1 MKLNGIKASK
11 KEYSK
16 IEIDCEFG
24 ECKVKKCR
32 WKVHIETRKHKNN
45 EKVKR
50 KDEENLT
57 KMTVEEKDECFKIQK
72 LKNRKNGIE

>member
-50 KDEENLT
+50 KD
-57 KMTVEEKDECFKIQK
+57 
-72 LKNRKNGIE
+72 